1 MFTSEKSPER
11 PVTPAVPLHV
21 SFTLYSP
28 LGPNSQLSRAPH
40 TKNSPVFTLEKL
52 RNSCQD
58 SSGESDSYPSNQ
70 ISKCTIVLGL
80 GQLLCSPGPERL
92 A

>member
-11 PVTPAVPLHV
+11 TVTPAVPLRV

-28 LGPNSQLSRAPH
+28 LGPNSQLSLAPH

-52 RNSCQD
+52 RNSYQN
-58 SSGESDSYPSNQ
+58 SSGESDSYPLTKSQ
-70 ISKCTIVLGL
+70 VCHSSRTWAAFMF
-80 GQLLCSPGPERL
+80 SW